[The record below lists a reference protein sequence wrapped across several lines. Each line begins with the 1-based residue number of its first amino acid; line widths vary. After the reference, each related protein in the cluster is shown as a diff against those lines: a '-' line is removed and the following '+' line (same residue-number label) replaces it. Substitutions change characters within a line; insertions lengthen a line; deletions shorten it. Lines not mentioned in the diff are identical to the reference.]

1 MKGWNVI
8 VGVRDDAFAEAARA
22 MEPLGMVQRSAI
34 VEVLAMKVAD
44 PAVLVGQYDALLKR
58 NPRVRDAIVGVVP
71 LTHCFDFDGE
81 EDFANKVQ
89 GVIFGRWGPKLK
101 GTKFQILTRR
111 RRYANE
117 VPRKLDPGER
127 ENDVVDELGAWGRP
141 RDECDY
147 IITIE
152 TLRRRA
158 GLSLWTCDDLWR
170 YPFLDLG

>member
-1 MKGWNVI
+1 MKDWNVI
-8 VGVRDDAFAEAARA
+8 VGVRDGAFEAAGRA
-22 MEPLGMVQRSAI
+22 MEPFGQVKRSAI
-34 VEVLAMKVAD
+34 VDVLAMKVAD
-44 PAVLVGQYDALLKR
+44 PAALAAQYDALLKHS
-58 NPRVRDAIVGVVP
+58 PRVRDAIVGVVP

-89 GVIFGRWGPKLK
+89 GVIVGRWGPKLK

-111 RRYANE
+111 RGYANE
-117 VPRKLDPGER
+117 VPRKLDRGER
-127 ENDVVDELGAWGRP
+127 ENDVVDELGAWGLP
-141 RDECDY
+141 RDECDF

-158 GLSLWTCDDLWR
+158 GLSLWTSEELWR